1 MEQKKKRKRRGRVG
15 RAISRTLLVIL
26 ETLLLLV
33 GALYGVMY
41 VVAKGPSPTASK
53 LFVNSVRETSAIGFL
68 ADLFFSED
76 EIKAMMSSGEITEY
90 VPTDKNLISIDTGSE
105 PQNGGADAYGLVD
118 DDGDG
123 IIIEPVTGEGYSGYM
138 MVVLDPSRVI
148 LATCPDKYGSEGY
161 SVEEYVKMFDAVA
174 GINGGAFEDGG
185 GMGNGSTPRGLVVY
199 EGTQYYGPGVEMG
212 FAGIDAEHIL
222 NVGCRSAADAAAANI
237 QYGASYGPVLVSNG
251 QMMDEST
258 LAGGL
263 NPRTAIGQ
271 RADGAMLLLVIDGR
285 QVISLGA
292 TYYDLAEVMMSFGAV
307 NAVNLDGGSSSLM
320 WFEDDYVNNCASVVG
335 IRDIPTAFVVLKK

>member
-41 VVAKGPSPTASK
+41 AVAKGPSPTASK

-251 QMMDEST
+251 QMMDESM